1 VIRGYVSGEKIE
13 GFADDLYA
21 ELEPAMER
29 AVTEAAEIL
38 DAAVHPL
45 LQRRGEPIAGGPP
58 AKLTGEL
65 DEAIKPLPIKKQKRG
80 IRGGVGVWV
89 EDAKE
94 RHEIAKKAAALE
106 YGGTD
111 KEGRYHPPYSFMRVA
126 EEKVRDQIEARLEA
140 L

>member
-1 VIRGYVSGEKIE
+1 MIKVAVAGEQIE
-13 GFADDLYA
+13 GFADELYA

-29 AVTEAAEIL
+29 AVKDAAEIL

-45 LQRRGEPIAGGPP
+45 LQRRGEPIPGGPP
-58 AKLTGEL
+58 AKITGEL
-65 DEAIKPLPIKKQKRG
+65 DESIKPLPIRKRKRS

-89 EDAKE
+89 DDSAK

-111 KEGRYHPPYSFMRVA
+111 KKGRYHPPYPFMRPA
-126 EEKVRDQIEARLEA
+126 EEMARERIERRLEE

>member
-1 VIRGYVSGEKIE
+1 MIRGYVSSEKIE
-13 GFADDLYA
+13 GFADELYA
-21 ELEPAMER
+21 ELEPAIVA
-29 AVTEAAEIL
+29 AVTDSAEIL

-45 LQRRGEPIAGGPP
+45 LQRRGEPVEGGPP
-58 AKLTGEL
+58 AKVTGEL
-65 DEAIKPLPIKKQKRG
+65 DEAIKPLPTKKQKRG

-111 KEGRYHPPYSFMRVA
+111 KKGRYHPPYSFMRVA
-126 EEKVRDQIEARLEA
+126 EEKVRGRIEKRLEE